1 MSGGTK
7 VGGSRDGAG
16 SMARPRSMIRLGL
29 IIALIV
35 MIMDQAS
42 KWWMLEGVGML
53 ANPRVIE
60 VTSYFNLVMAWNRGV
75 SFSLFWHEAEY
86 MPYVLSAV
94 ALGIVA
100 FLLSWLR
107 KADRPFLAVSIGMVI
122 GGALGNVVDRLRFGA
137 VTDFLDFHVLGYHW
151 PAFNV
156 ADTGISVGVALIVI
170 DSLFGG
176 QDTDGEKNGTDKDKV
191 RGRDVRNRT

>member
-7 VGGSRDGAG
+7 VGESRDGAG
-16 SMARPRSMIRLGL
+16 SMTRPRSMIRLGL

-35 MIMDQAS
+35 MILDQAS

-156 ADTGISVGVALIVI
+156 ADTGISVGVALIVL

-176 QDTDGEKNGTDKDKV
+176 HGTD
-191 RGRDVRNRT
+191 RETNRTAKGK

>member
-1 MSGGTK
+1 MSDSTNDEA
-7 VGGSRDGAG
+7 SL
-16 SMARPRSMIRLGL
+16 MEQPRSMVRLGL

-53 ANPRVIE
+53 GNPRVIE

-107 KADRPFLAVSIGMVI
+107 KADRPFLAVSIGS
-122 GGALGNVVDRLRFGA
+122 GSA
-137 VTDFLDFHVLGYHW
+137 
-151 PAFNV
+151 P
-156 ADTGISVGVALIVI
+156 
-170 DSLFGG
+170 
-176 QDTDGEKNGTDKDKV
+176 
-191 RGRDVRNRT
+191 

>member
-1 MSGGTK
+1 
-7 VGGSRDGAG
+7 
-16 SMARPRSMIRLGL
+16 
-29 IIALIV
+29 
-35 MIMDQAS
+35 MDQAS

-170 DSLFGG
+170 DSLFGS
-176 QDTDGEKNGTDKDKV
+176 QDADGEKGGTKD
-191 RGRDVRNRT
+191 

>member
-1 MSGGTK
+1 MSGETK
-7 VGGSRDGAG
+7 VGESRDRAG
-16 SMARPRSMIRLGL
+16 SMTRPRSMIRLGL

-35 MIMDQAS
+35 MILDQAS

-107 KADRPFLAVSIGMVI
+107 KADRPFLAISIGMVI

-156 ADTGISVGVALIVI
+156 ADAGISVGVALIVI

-176 QDTDGEKNGTDKDKV
+176 QGTDGETNGTAKDK
-191 RGRDVRNRT
+191 

>member
-1 MSGGTK
+1 MSDGTNVDRGK
-7 VGGSRDGAG
+7 DEAG
-16 SMARPRSMIRLGL
+16 LMERPRSMVRLGL

-42 KWWMLEGVGML
+42 KWWMLEVVGML
-53 ANPRVIE
+53 GNPRVIE

-94 ALGIVA
+94 ALGIVV

-170 DSLFGG
+170 DSLFGD
-176 QDTDGEKNGTDKDKV
+176 QDTDGETNRTTKDK
-191 RGRDVRNRT
+191 

>member
-1 MSGGTK
+1 MSDGTNVDRGK
-7 VGGSRDGAG
+7 DEAG
-16 SMARPRSMIRLGL
+16 LMERPRSMVRLGL

-42 KWWMLEGVGML
+42 KWWMLEVVGML
-53 ANPRVIE
+53 DNPRVIE

-94 ALGIVA
+94 ALGIVV

-156 ADTGISVGVALIVI
+156 ADAGISVGVALIVI

-176 QDTDGEKNGTDKDKV
+176 QDTDKGTNGTAKDK
-191 RGRDVRNRT
+191 

>member
-1 MSGGTK
+1 MTDQTRGE
-7 VGGSRDGAG
+7 AG
-16 SMARPRSMIRLGL
+16 RMARPRSMIRLGL
-29 IIALIV
+29 IIAVFV
-35 MIMDQAS
+35 MILDQAS
-42 KWWMLEGVGML
+42 KWWMLEIVGM
-53 ANPRVIE
+53 AHDPRVIE

-75 SFSLFWHEAEY
+75 SFSLFWHEAEF

-94 ALGIVA
+94 ALGIVG

-107 KADRPFLAVSIGMVI
+107 RADRPFLAVCIGMVI
-122 GGALGNVVDRLRFGA
+122 GGAIGNVIDRLRFGA
-137 VTDFLDFHVLGYHW
+137 VADFLDFHVLGYHW

-176 QDTDGEKNGTDKDKV
+176 QDTDGKKDGTDKD
-191 RGRDVRNRT
+191 

>member
-1 MSGGTK
+1 MSDRTNVDRGN
-7 VGGSRDGAG
+7 DGAG
-16 SMARPRSMIRLGL
+16 VMERPRSMIRLGL

-35 MIMDQAS
+35 AILDQAS
-42 KWWMLEGVGML
+42 KWWMLEGVGMA

-60 VTSYFNLVMAWNRGV
+60 VNPYFNLVMAWNRGV
-75 SFSLFWHEAEY
+75 SFSLFWHEAEF

-94 ALGIVA
+94 ALGIVG

-107 KADRPFLAVSIGMVI
+107 KADRPFLAMCIGMVI
-122 GGALGNVVDRLRFGA
+122 GGALGNVIDRLRFGA

-151 PAFNV
+151 PAFNI
-156 ADTGISVGVALIVI
+156 ADSGISVGVILIVL

-176 QDTDGEKNGTDKDKV
+176 HGADGGIDRGADGTAQDK
-191 RGRDVRNRT
+191 

>member
-1 MSGGTK
+1 MSDSTNDEASPMGQ
-7 VGGSRDGAG
+7 
-16 SMARPRSMIRLGL
+16 PRSMCRLGL

-42 KWWMLEGVGML
+42 KWWMLEGMGML
-53 ANPRVIE
+53 GNPRVIE

-94 ALGIVA
+94 ALGIVV

-107 KADRPFLAVSIGMVI
+107 K
-122 GGALGNVVDRLRFGA
+122 
-137 VTDFLDFHVLGYHW
+137 
-151 PAFNV
+151 
-156 ADTGISVGVALIVI
+156 
-170 DSLFGG
+170 
-176 QDTDGEKNGTDKDKV
+176 
-191 RGRDVRNRT
+191 